1 MHFLGHPGAIRRCWA
16 MKGVNERDRSEAN
29 WPLSAE
35 LEAGLALTGTKT
47 EKLIVPRALLVAR
60 ESEKTRR
67 VVAHRGTCPMGCML
81 GLPVWGRTRSS
92 SSPNYLVPVVD
103 QIMRVDM
110 IP

>member
-1 MHFLGHPGAIRRCWA
+1 MN
-16 MKGVNERDRSEAN
+16 GVNERDGIGAH

-47 EKLIVPRALLVAR
+47 EKPIVPRALPVGR
-60 ESEKTRR
+60 KSEKTRR
-67 VVAHRGTCPMGCML
+67 VVV
-81 GLPVWGRTRSS
+81 LPVWGRTRSS